1 MYMRDV
7 WSRLPTLLVEATV
20 YRSILKIDSTKKV
33 CKKLQGADADTAAWA
48 TNVDN
53 EKGEILTSVLLQS
66 EGILD
71 L

>member
-20 YRSILKIDSTKKV
+20 YRSILKIDSTKV

-53 EKGEILTSVLLQS
+53 EKGEILISVLLQS